1 MRISFRCAHY
11 LEVQMNRTLT
21 ACSFALIFAGTSA
34 IAQEATPGISLELN
48 RATPSSEGGCQLVF
62 FGQNGLDEDFE
73 EVTWRLAVF
82 GSDGVFRNLLGLP
95 LGALSAGKRRV
106 VQYNLPTACT
116 DLSEIIVNDVASCA
130 LAGAGDSDA
139 CLTQLTVTSRTDI
152 AFGL

>member
-1 MRISFRCAHY
+1 MK
-11 LEVQMNRTLT
+11 RTFLGWSIAIVLT
-21 ACSFALIFAGTSA
+21 GTSGL
-34 IAQEATPGISLELN
+34 AQDAGRAEISLELN

-62 FGQNGLDEDFE
+62 FGQNGLDQDFE

-106 VQYNLPTACT
+106 VQYNLPTACA
-116 DLSEIIVNDVASCA
+116 DLSEIIVNDVASCT
-130 LAGAGDSDA
+130 LAGDENDDSDA
-139 CLTQLTVTSRTDI
+139 CLSQLTVTTRTDI

>member
-1 MRISFRCAHY
+1 M
-11 LEVQMNRTLT
+11 EVPLSSKLL
-21 ACSFALIFAGTSA
+21 AFSLALALSGTSA
-34 IAQEATPGISLELN
+34 FAQDTTAPQISLELN
-48 RATPSSEGGCQLVF
+48 RATPSTDGGCQLVF
-62 FGQNGLDEDFE
+62 FGQNGLDQDFE

-106 VQYNLPTACT
+106 VQYNLPTACAE
-116 DLSEIIVNDVASCA
+116 LSEIIVNDVASCA
-130 LAGAGDSDA
+130 LAGNEGADSDA

>member
-1 MRISFRCAHY
+1 MS
-11 LEVQMNRTLT
+11 RTLL
-21 ACSFALIFAGTSA
+21 ACSLVLLMSGTALL
-34 IAQEATPGISLELN
+34 AQDSDAAAPEISLELN

-62 FGQNGLDEDFE
+62 FGHNGLDQDFE

-106 VQYNLPTACT
+106 VQYNLPTACD

-130 LAGAGDSDA
+130 MAGGDAADSDA
-139 CLTQLTVTSRTDI
+139 CLSKLTVTTRTDI